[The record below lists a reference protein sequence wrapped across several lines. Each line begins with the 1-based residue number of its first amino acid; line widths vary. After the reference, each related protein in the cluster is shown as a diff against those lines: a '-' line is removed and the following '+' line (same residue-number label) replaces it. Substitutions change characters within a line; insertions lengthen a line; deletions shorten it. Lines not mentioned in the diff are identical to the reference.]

1 MTARPNCR
9 LIAPATEA
17 AVLLQRSADHLQLL
31 NVELWGV
38 AMRLAVL
45 VLSVILIFGT
55 SALPV
60 GAAEFGTREEAA
72 AMVRRVQEKFKK
84 EGPDATFRAINNRA
98 PGFADR
104 DLYPFVTEVATGLCV
119 ANGVTPA
126 VTGKI
131 LIDLK
136 DQDGRFI
143 IQEFIKIAT
152 ATPGRG
158 WIDYRW
164 LNPVTKTI
172 EDKTALIE
180 RMGTYYVGVGVY
192 RNEQP
197 NENTI
202 GLISGSPN
210 SDDTYLQ
217 MAYDLAD
224 VLNDGD
230 NLRILPIAGIGG
242 PRNIRD
248 VRYLRGVD
256 IGLTQT
262 NILNNFR
269 RSNERMGQ
277 FDNKIV
283 YIAKLF
289 NEEVHLVARSNIT
302 SIAQLQGQ
310 KVNVDA
316 RGSGTSYSMRDL
328 FKAFGIEIEE
338 VSMSQLEAFEKLKSG
353 EIAATALIAGKPVR
367 SMAKLNM
374 SDRLH
379 FVPIPYPAQLIG
391 DYLPTTLNHDD
402 YPDLIRP
409 GETVDTVAVGA
420 VLIAYNWPKTN
431 ADRYRRVQR
440 FVEAFFPKIAEFQKP
455 PRHVKWREVN
465 ISATLPGWTRFEA
478 AQAWLDNQRSA
489 AAAEQAGGRQ
499 TAASSAAMA
508 RSGGTEERSA
518 QRQVDPALFQE
529 FLRWRQTQG
538 R

>member
-1 MTARPNCR
+1 
-9 LIAPATEA
+9 
-17 AVLLQRSADHLQLL
+17 
-31 NVELWGV
+31 
-38 AMRLAVL
+38 MRLAV
-45 VLSVILIFGT
+45 VGLSVILIFAT
-55 SALPV
+55 SALPAR
-60 GAAEFGTREEAA
+60 AAEFGTREEAL

-84 EGPDATFRAINNRA
+84 DGPEATFRAINNRA

-126 VTGKI
+126 VMGKI

-143 IQEFIKIAT
+143 IQEFIKIAST
-152 ATPGRG
+152 APGRG

-248 VRYLRGVD
+248 VRYVRGID

-262 NILNNFR
+262 SILNNFR
-269 RSNERMGQ
+269 RSNERLGQ
-277 FDNKIV
+277 LDDKIV

-289 NEEVHLVARSNIT
+289 TEEVHLVAKSDIT
-302 SIAQLQGQ
+302 SIAQLKGL
-310 KVNVDA
+310 KINLDA
-316 RGSGTSYSMRDL
+316 KGSGTSYSMRDL
-328 FKAFGIEIEE
+328 FNNLGIDIQE
-338 VSMSQLEAFEKLKSG
+338 VDRKS
-353 EIAATALIAGKPVR
+353 V
-367 SMAKLNM
+367 
-374 SDRLH
+374 
-379 FVPIPYPAQLIG
+379 V
-391 DYLPTTLNHDD
+391 
-402 YPDLIRP
+402 
-409 GETVDTVAVGA
+409 
-420 VLIAYNWPKTN
+420 
-431 ADRYRRVQR
+431 
-440 FVEAFFPKIAEFQKP
+440 
-455 PRHVKWREVN
+455 
-465 ISATLPGWTRFEA
+465 
-478 AQAWLDNQRSA
+478 
-489 AAAEQAGGRQ
+489 
-499 TAASSAAMA
+499 
-508 RSGGTEERSA
+508 
-518 QRQVDPALFQE
+518 
-529 FLRWRQTQG
+529 
-538 R
+538 

>member
-84 EGPDATFRAINNRA
+84 DGPDATFRAINNRA

-152 ATPGRG
+152 TTPGRG

-180 RMGTYYVGVGVY
+180 RMGTYYVGVGIY

-499 TAASSAAMA
+499 TVASSAAMA

-529 FLRWRQTQG
+529 FLRW
-538 R
+538 